1 MDFAFIN
8 KEARKSSGINIA
20 IIGAGISGLSSA
32 GYLSNAG
39 HSVTVF
45 ERLSVAG
52 GLMTYGIPEWRI
64 PLENV
69 QQGVDRLHNEFGVQ
83 FEFNTKIVS
92 MSDEEGRSDSSRGG
106 SSRRVAVSDSEP
118 DKHTEYRR
126 FL

>member
-8 KEARKSSGINIA
+8 KEARKPSGINIA

-69 QQGVDRLHNEFGVQ
+69 QQGVD
-83 FEFNTKIVS
+83 
-92 MSDEEGRSDSSRGG
+92 
-106 SSRRVAVSDSEP
+106 
-118 DKHTEYRR
+118 
-126 FL
+126 